1 MMRPQAG
8 RPHHERNG
16 LLPPEGEIVS
26 QYSEEQYEES
36 ARVLRDD
43 PNRDQTAWV
52 GWIVFAATMMVLLG
66 TFHAIQGLVALFKD
80 DYYLVAD
87 SGLALSVDFTTW
99 GWVHLIIGLIIVGA
113 GVGLFA
119 GHMWARIV
127 GVLMAMLSAVA
138 NLGFLSAYPIWS
150 ALMILLDMLVI
161 WAITVHGAEISK
173 A

>member
-1 MMRPQAG
+1 
-8 RPHHERNG
+8 
-16 LLPPEGEIVS
+16 VS

-52 GWIVFAATMMVLLG
+52 GWVVFAGTMMVLLG
-66 TFHAIQGLVALFKD
+66 AFHAIQGLVALFKD
-80 DYYLVAD
+80 EYFLVGK
-87 SGLALSVDFTTW
+87 SGLILSVDFTTW
-99 GWVHLIIGLIIVGA
+99 GWVHLILGLIIAGA
-113 GVGLFA
+113 GASLFA

-127 GVLMAMLSAVA
+127 GVMVAALSAVV
-138 NLGFLSAYPIWS
+138 NLGFLSAFPIWS

-161 WAITVHGAEISK
+161 WAITVHGAEIRK

>member
-1 MMRPQAG
+1 
-8 RPHHERNG
+8 
-16 LLPPEGEIVS
+16 VS

-43 PNRDQTAWV
+43 PNREQTAWV

-80 DYYLVAD
+80 DYYLVAK

-99 GWVHLIIGLIIVGA
+99 GWIHLIIGLIIAGA

-138 NLGFLSAYPIWS
+138 NLGFLSAFPVWS

-161 WAITVHGAEISK
+161 WAITVHGAEIRK